1 MTVSTVVDHNDYIGN
16 GVTTSFP
23 YTFRIF
29 KKADL
34 TVSVIDL
41 SENITV
47 LALDT
52 DYTVTNAGGYNG
64 GSVVL
69 TAPLTNGWQISIARE
84 LEPTQETDLRNQGK
98 FFAEVHEDA
107 FDKLTM
113 LIQQAYSA
121 YRLALR
127 KPSSIANWYDA
138 LNNYI
143 RNVKDPR
150 DAQDAATKNYVDTLA
165 NSNFNRSLRVPEP
178 IGQLPNAANRANK
191 IVAFD
196 ASGNPIVIVAPSG
209 SASDVLIQLA
219 KQDGESLI
227 GGATYAQIRASNV
240 AGNQIKCLG
249 RSANRDGGEGWF
261 FLDAS
266 DTTTADDDG
275 TVLVDSVGRRWK
287 RSYDGAKMAAW
298 WGVKDGADIST
309 PLHNAL
315 NTGGGKIEF
324 KDGQYTVTTGAV
336 IDFSTATI
344 PPVGRKSQRFSLVG
358 ESQHDTTF
366 NTNNNTFLTY
376 TGDTQ
381 GDGQGL
387 FSSMRIADFCVY
399 GTNNTGVAMRLKSA
413 VGLNVQDVQIRRHNY
428 ALFLSGVLTSSF
440 DNIYLDYNNYGLYL
454 ESATNS
460 QINNVSFTNS
470 RFNSLNQQAVIGQIG
485 IRASFIGCSFES
497 CGWNTNDS
505 GGTDNTGTVYLS
517 AVVPFST
524 ISFGDCYFEACEG
537 LADITINNTTA
548 SPIIVNIS
556 NTDFTRGNI
565 RGKGSKNVL
574 NFLSTGGG
582 PILLNLRGCS
592 FITNTGTG
600 FVANPAW
607 VDKSF
612 LKVSGLDTCM
622 FSDPATLPANFMA
635 QGQPLPLCVSS
646 TGAMTSGPTWL
657 TVTKTSTGVYAITSI
672 YTLGVDNDSF
682 VVMAS
687 PRVTGFRVDVTKN
700 SRINLTVR
708 VRDSTGTL
716 ADGAFDL
723 AILTGRGEG
732 R

>member
-1 MTVSTVVDHNDYIGN
+1 MSDITANIVVSMPSQLFTMARSFKAVANGSIYIGH
-16 GVTTSFP
+16 
-23 YTFRIF
+23 I
-29 KKADL
+29 
-34 TVSVIDL
+34 
-41 SENITV
+41 
-47 LALDT
+47 DT
-52 DYTVTNAGGYNG
+52 DPTIPSN
-64 GSVVL
+64 
-69 TAPLTNGWQISIARE
+69 QIQVY
-84 LEPTQETDLRNQGK
+84 LEN
-98 FFAEVHEDA
+98 EDG
-107 FDKLTM
+107 TH
-113 LIQQAYSA
+113 
-121 YRLALR
+121 
-127 KPSSIANWYDA
+127 
-138 LNNYI
+138 
-143 RNVKDPR
+143 
-150 DAQDAATKNYVDTLA
+150 
-165 NSNFNRSLRVPEP
+165 VPVP
-178 IGQLPNAANRANK
+178 Q
-191 IVAFD
+191 
-196 ASGNPIVIVAPSG
+196 PIVINMGGYPVYNGQISKFVTVQGHSMAVYDAYGVLQFYFP
-209 SASDVLIQLA
+209 DVLKYDPDQLEQRLSA
-219 KQDGESLI
+219 LDGESI
-227 GGATYAQIRASNV
+227 VGGATYAQIRASNV
-240 AGNQIKCLG
+240 TGNQIKCLG
-249 RSANRDGGEGWF
+249 RTANKDGGEGWF

-275 TVLVDSVGRRWK
+275 TVLIDAAGRRWK

-309 PLHNAL
+309 PLQNAL

-387 FSSMRIADFCVY
+387 FSSMRIADFCIY

-413 VGLNVQDVQIRRHNY
+413 VGLNVENVQIRRHDY
-428 ALFLSGVLTSSF
+428 GLSLSGVLTSKL
-440 DNIYLDYNNYGLYL
+440 DNLYIDYCNTGLYL

-460 QINNVSFTNS
+460 QVNNIT
-470 RFNSLNQQAVIGQIG
+470 FNSFKCNSNNQHGIIGNVG
-485 IRASFIGCSFES
+485 IRVTFNNLSCES
-497 CGWNTNDS
+497 CGWNTNDT
-505 GGTDNTGTVYLS
+505 GGTASTGAVYLNV
-517 AVVPFST
+517 VVPFSV
-524 ISFGDCYFEACEG
+524 IEFNQGYFEANEG
-537 LADITINNTTA
+537 LADITINNNTS
-548 SPIIVNIS
+548 SPVIVNI
-556 NTDFTRGNI
+556 NGTCFTRGNV
-565 RGKGSKNVL
+565 RGKGSTNVL
-574 NFLSTGGG
+574 NFLSSGGG
-582 PILLNLRGCS
+582 PILVNLRGAS

-612 LKVSGLDTCM
+612 LRVTGVDTCM
-622 FSDPATLPANFMA
+622 FSDPATLPANSMS
-635 QGQPLPLCVSS
+635 QGQPLPVCVSS
-646 TGAMTSGPTWL
+646 TGSMTAGPTWL
-657 TVTKTSTGVYAITSI
+657 TVTKTSTGVYSITSL

-682 VVMAS
+682 VVLPS